1 MESVGWD
8 KNQSK
13 TFRTILENPG
23 DLWYSYI
30 MNMWED
36 IDVEQIK
43 VFFNTLALN
52 ASFFGMQEQLRGLYS
67 RYE

>member
-1 MESVGWD
+1 MKIRAIHGIVIYMD
-8 KNQSK
+8 
-13 TFRTILENPG
+13 
-23 DLWYSYI
+23 
-30 MNMWED
+30 MWED

-43 VFFNTLALN
+43 VFFNTLTLN

>member
-23 DLWYSYI
+23 DPWYSYI

-36 IDVEQIK
+36 IDVEQIN
-43 VFFNTLALN
+43 VFFNTFALN

-67 RYE
+67 R